1 MPRFT
6 GCLIGFQ
13 CWFVASS
20 TGSKCGKSKAIDG
33 QYLLNVR
40 RCEVRWFKGNIVA
53 ERPHF
58 VVVGTLAVT

>member
-1 MPRFT
+1 M
-6 GCLIGFQ
+6 
-13 CWFVASS
+13 ASS

-40 RCEVRWFKGNIVA
+40 RCEVRWFKSNIVA
-53 ERPHF
+53 ERPYF